1 MSGAL
6 DWQSDG
12 RDWPLREH
20 SRFVRVDPLVWHVQR
35 LGQGP
40 AVLLIHGTGAST
52 HSWRDVAPI
61 LAERFTVLNL
71 DLPGHGFT
79 RGRLPTG
86 LALPGIARAL
96 AELLAAEAL
105 EPVVVAGHSAGA
117 AVAVQ
122 LALDGATRAHV
133 AALCPALRPYGG
145 EASGM
150 MSSFAKLLFA
160 NPVTPWL
167 AASVARFAVDT
178 GSFLAKS
185 TGSQIDRRGVQL
197 YGRLFGSPAHC
208 AGAIGLMADWEL
220 EGIAAA
226 LPRLPVPMT
235 VIHGERDAAVPVGE
249 GREVAAISNGRFVG
263 LAGLGH
269 LAHEEDPARAAEL
282 IAELATAPAAP
293 RGESG

>member
-6 DWQSDG
+6 DWQRDG

-20 SRFVRVDPLVWHVQR
+20 SRFVRSGPLTWHVQR
-35 LGQGP
+35 LGEGP
-40 AVLLIHGTGAST
+40 AIVLIHGTGAST
-52 HSWRDVAPI
+52 HSWRGVAPI
-61 LAERFTVLNL
+61 LAERFTVLNF

-96 AELLAAEAL
+96 ADLLAVEGL
-105 EPVVVAGHSAGA
+105 EPAVVAGHSAGA

-167 AASVARFAVDT
+167 AAGVARFAVDT
-178 GSFLAKS
+178 GSFLQKS
-185 TGSQIDRRGVQL
+185 TGSRIDRRGAQL
-197 YGRLFGSPAHC
+197 YGRLFASPAHC

-220 EGIAAA
+220 AGIAAA
-226 LPRLPVPMT
+226 LPNLPVPMT
-235 VIHGERDAAVPVGE
+235 VIHGEKDAAVPVKE
-249 GREVAAISNGRFVG
+249 GREVAEISGGRFVAM
-263 LAGLGH
+263 AGGH
-269 LAHEEDPARAAEL
+269 LAHEEEPARAAEL
-282 IAELATAPAAP
+282 IAELAGVEVTP
-293 RGESG
+293 

>member
-6 DWQSDG
+6 DWQRDG

-20 SRFVRVDPLVWHVQR
+20 SRFVRCGPLTWHVQR

-61 LAERFTVLNL
+61 LADGFTVLNI

-86 LALPGIARAL
+86 FALPGIARAL
-96 AELLAAEAL
+96 ADLLAVEAVD
-105 EPVVVAGHSAGA
+105 PVVVAGHSAGA

-122 LALDGATRAHV
+122 LALGGDTRAHV

-178 GSFLAKS
+178 KSFLERS
-185 TGSQIDRRGVQL
+185 TGSRLDRRGVQL
-197 YGRLFGSPAHC
+197 YGRLFASPGHC

-220 EGIAAA
+220 AGIAAA
-226 LPRLPVPMT
+226 LPNLPVPMT
-235 VIHGERDAAVPVGE
+235 VIHGERDAAVPVAE
-249 GREVAAISNGRFVG
+249 GREVAEISGSRFVG
-263 LAGLGH
+263 MAGGH
-269 LAHEEDPARAAEL
+269 LAHEEDPAGAAAL
-282 IAELATAPAAP
+282 IAELARAEVGP
-293 RGESG
+293 

>member
-6 DWQSDG
+6 DWQRDG

-20 SRFVRVDPLVWHVQR
+20 SRFVRSGALTWHVQR
-35 LGQGP
+35 LGEGP
-40 AVLLIHGTGAST
+40 AIVLIHGTGAST

-86 LALPGIARAL
+86 LALPGISRAL
-96 AELLAAEAL
+96 ADLLAVEGI

-122 LALDGATRAHV
+122 LALDGATKAHV

-167 AASVARFAVDT
+167 AAGVARFAVDT
-178 GSFLAKS
+178 GSFLQKS
-185 TGSQIDRRGVQL
+185 TGSRIDRRGVQL
-197 YGRLFGSPAHC
+197 YGRLFASPAHC

-220 EGIAAA
+220 AGIAAA
-226 LPRLPVPMT
+226 LPNLPVPMT
-235 VIHGERDAAVPVGE
+235 VIHGEKDAAVPVKE
-249 GREVAAISNGRFVG
+249 GSEVAEISGGRFVAMTG
-263 LAGLGH
+263 GH
-269 LAHEEDPARAAEL
+269 LAHEEEPARAAEL
-282 IAELATAPAAP
+282 IAELAGAEVNP
-293 RGESG
+293 

>member
-1 MSGAL
+1 LSGAL
-6 DWQSDG
+6 DWQRDG

-20 SRFVRVDPLVWHVQR
+20 SRFVRSGPLIWHVQR
-35 LGQGP
+35 LGEGP
-40 AVLLIHGTGAST
+40 AIVLIHGTGAST

-86 LALPGIARAL
+86 LALPGISRAL
-96 AELLAAEAL
+96 ADLLAVEGI

-122 LALDGATRAHV
+122 LALDGATKAHV

-167 AASVARFAVDT
+167 AAGVARFAVDT
-178 GSFLAKS
+178 GSFLQKS
-185 TGSQIDRRGVQL
+185 TGSRIDRRGVQL
-197 YGRLFGSPAHC
+197 YGRLFASPAHC

-220 EGIAAA
+220 AGIAAA
-226 LPRLPVPMT
+226 LPNLPVPMT
-235 VIHGERDAAVPVGE
+235 VIHGEKDAAVPVKE
-249 GREVAAISNGRFVG
+249 GREVAEISGGRFIG
-263 LAGLGH
+263 MTGGH
-269 LAHEEDPARAAEL
+269 LAHEEEPARAAEL
-282 IAELATAPAAP
+282 IAELAGAEVNP
-293 RGESG
+293 

>member
-6 DWQSDG
+6 DWQRDG

-20 SRFVRVDPLVWHVQR
+20 SRFVASGPLVWHVQR

-40 AVLLIHGTGAST
+40 AILLLHGTGAST
-52 HSWRDVAPI
+52 HSWRDVAPM
-61 LAERFTVLNL
+61 LAERFTVLSL

-86 LALPGIARAL
+86 FALPGIARAI
-96 AELLAAEAL
+96 AELLAREELA
-105 EPVVVAGHSAGA
+105 PVAVAGHSAGA

-122 LALDGATRAHV
+122 LALDGAMRAHV
-133 AALCPALRPYGG
+133 AAFCPALRPYGG
-145 EASGM
+145 EASGV
-150 MSSFAKLLFA
+150 MSSAAKLLFA

-167 AASVARFAVDT
+167 AAGFARFGVDT
-178 GSFLAKS
+178 GKFLARS

-197 YGRLFGSPAHC
+197 YARLFASPAHC

-220 EGIAAA
+220 APIAAA
-226 LPRLPVPMT
+226 LPALPVPMT
-235 VIHGERDAAVPVGE
+235 VIHGERDAAVPVKE
-249 GREVAAISNGRFVG
+249 GRDVAQISGSRFLG

-269 LAHEEDPARAAEL
+269 LAHEEDPARAAAL
-282 IAELATAPAAP
+282 IADVAGAPARAA
-293 RGESG
+293 GEAG